1 MERGTLSVCPY
12 GAASSPIGRAKVASL
27 RTISNKIPF
36 IEHAVN
42 LRGGRILSSPQ
53 WLGNF
58 VTGRYPVVPDVI
70 PAPCG
75 IVCGDSPQ
83 KAFSSFRQF
92 PIANLRVQ
100 PLFCMLA
107 DKSPSL
113 RQSAKAPPRLSPGT
127 ALSWLLCKAIPH
139 NGCCLKERESAASGR
154 ASAPPGC
161 CWRCGWPPPWSR
173 RPWQSPTSRPYPLCA
188 GSATG
193 AGGPVRSPPPAPA
206 P

>member
-1 MERGTLSVCPY
+1 MFVQDRIQRLQQAVTTVMY
-12 GAASSPIGRAKVASL
+12 RTGAYSALGSPSGRAK
-27 RTISNKIPF
+27 
-36 IEHAVN
+36 
-42 LRGGRILSSPQ
+42 
-53 WLGNF
+53 
-58 VTGRYPVVPDVI
+58 DDI
-70 PAPCG
+70 PARCG
-75 IVCGDSPQ
+75 IVCGDLPQ

-100 PLFCMLA
+100 RLFCMLA

-127 ALSWLLCKAIPH
+127 ALSWLPCKAIPH

-173 RPWQSPTSRPYPLCA
+173 RPWRSPTSHPYPLCA
-188 GSATG
+188 GSVTG
-193 AGGPVRSPPPAPA
+193 AGGPARSAPPAPA

>member
-1 MERGTLSVCPY
+1 MRNYLFRQPFGLPPSPKGKALRCTAKLQFLCVTAYYEIQLALGSQFHYRGTQESRMPY
-12 GAASSPIGRAKVASL
+12 QPGAHCQPTA
-27 RTISNKIPF
+27 
-36 IEHAVN
+36 AV
-42 LRGGRILSSPQ
+42 
-53 WLGNF
+53 
-58 VTGRYPVVPDVI
+58 
-70 PAPCG
+70 
-75 IVCGDSPQ
+75 

-173 RPWQSPTSRPYPLCA
+173 RPWRSPTSRPCPLCA

-193 AGGPVRSPPPAPA
+193 AGGPVRSVPPAPA